1 MKISTKASLAAT
13 GLLVAIGGLSNAQ
26 ASGDLIKVYS
36 PIVEEGELEFELRG
50 HGSVA
55 RPSSNSDVQ
64 AHRFEISYGVN
75 SWWATGLFGEMQQNP
90 GSGLRYAVTG
100 FENIFQLTPQGKY
113 WADLGL
119 YLEYNRG
126 ARRDDTDEF
135 EVKFLFEKQIQPF
148 ILTAN
153 LAFAQEIGRNA
164 ATGVGFEYTAVA
176 KAPVRHGID
185 LGVQVVG
192 GMGKIGR
199 FETFSHQEFAVGPV
213 LSGST
218 RLGNLPGKLKYEVG
232 YLFGVG
238 ASARGLPK
246 YIVEYEFPF

>member
-1 MKISTKASLAAT
+1 MKTSTKTSVFAA
-13 GLLVAIGGLSNAQ
+13 GLLLAMGRLSTAQ
-26 ASGDLIKVYS
+26 ASADLIKIYS

-50 HGSVA
+50 HGSLA

-90 GSGLRYAVTG
+90 GSGIRYAVTG

-113 WADLGL
+113 WVDFGL

-126 ARRDDTDEF
+126 ARKDDTDEF
-135 EVKFLFEKQIQPF
+135 EIKLLFEKQVRPF
-148 ILTAN
+148 IFTVN
-153 LAFAQEIGRNA
+153 LAFTQETGRNA
-164 ATGVGFEYTAVA
+164 TTGVGFEYTAVA
-176 KAPVRHGID
+176 KAPVGHGID
-185 LGVQVVG
+185 LGVQVLG
-192 GMGKIGR
+192 EMGKIGH
-199 FETFSHQEFAVGPV
+199 FEPFPRQQFAVGPV

-218 RLGNLPGKLKYEVG
+218 RIGNLPGKLKYEIG
-232 YLFGVG
+232 YLFGTG

-246 YIVEYEFPF
+246 YILEYEFPF

>member
-1 MKISTKASLAAT
+1 MKISTKAGLIAAVLLMAT
-13 GLLVAIGGLSNAQ
+13 GALSNAQ
-26 ASGDLIKVYS
+26 ASADLIKVYS

-50 HGSVA
+50 HGSFA
-55 RPSSNSDVQ
+55 RPSSNADIQ

-90 GSGLRYAVTG
+90 GSGLRYGVTG

-126 ARRDDTDEF
+126 ARKDDTDEF

-153 LAFAQEIGRNA
+153 LVFAKETGRSA
-164 ATGVGFEYTAVA
+164 STGVSFEYTAVA
-176 KAPVRHGID
+176 KTPVTRGID
-185 LGVQVVG
+185 LGVQVLG
-192 GMGKIGR
+192 ELGKLGHFDAFPR
-199 FETFSHQEFAVGPV
+199 QQFAVGPV
-213 LSGST
+213 LSGIT
-218 RLGNLPGKLKYEVG
+218 RIGNLPGKLKYEIG
-232 YLFGVG
+232 YLFGAG

-246 YIVEYEFPF
+246 YIIEYELPF

>member
-1 MKISTKASLAAT
+1 MKISTKASLAAV

-26 ASGDLIKVYS
+26 AGADLIKVYS

-55 RPSSNSDVQ
+55 RPSSNPDVQ

-135 EVKFLFEKQIQPF
+135 EVKFLFEKQVRPF
-148 ILTAN
+148 IFTAN
-153 LAFAQEIGRNA
+153 LAFAQETGRNA

-185 LGVQVVG
+185 LGVQVLG

-199 FETFSHQEFAVGPV
+199 FETFSRQEFAVGPV

-218 RLGNLPGKLKYEVG
+218 RIGNLPGKLRYEVG